1 MIKLGIISIYM
12 SILKKKQ
19 KKNKKK
25 QNKKTKQK
33 KHITERTHLIC

>member
-19 KKNKKK
+19 KKQTKKNKTKK
-25 QNKKTKQK
+25 QNKKN
-33 KHITERTHLIC
+33 I